1 MRLKVCMM
9 MAIVV
14 MLMMMMMTMAVKVI
28 QSRVLQGLKPE
39 VKLENLR
46 ELMGRRAPC
55 VLSCGGS
62 I

>member
-1 MRLKVCMM
+1 MWLKVCMM
-9 MAIVV
+9 IAIV
-14 MLMMMMMTMAVKVI
+14 MMMMMMAVKVI
-28 QSRVLQGLKPE
+28 KSRVLQRLKPE

-55 VLSCGGS
+55 GLSCGGN